1 MTTETA
7 KEKATEIFN
16 NDIAKRLY
24 EFRTLYVDKSQ
35 RQAAKKLGITNA
47 WLSYAESGQRR
58 VRMDLVEKLVKDYD
72 LNSDWLTTGKGKKQV
87 KTIDKPTA
95 ASSLSSVHQEVL
107 LIKKTLTIFEANL
120 THAYKLI
127 ETQGKVIEEL
137 QRQLAEK

>member
-1 MTTETA
+1 MTTDTA
-7 KEKATEIFN
+7 KDKATEIFDK
-16 NDIAKRLY
+16 DIAKRLY
-24 EFRTLYVDKSQ
+24 EFRTLFVDKSQ
-35 RQAAKKLGITNA
+35 RQAALKLGITNA
-47 WLSYAESGQRR
+47 WLSYAENGKRR

-72 LNSDWLTTGKGKKQV
+72 LNSEWFTTGKGPKQA
-87 KTIDKPTA
+87 KTKEKPTA

-127 ETQGKVIEEL
+127 ETQGKIIEDL